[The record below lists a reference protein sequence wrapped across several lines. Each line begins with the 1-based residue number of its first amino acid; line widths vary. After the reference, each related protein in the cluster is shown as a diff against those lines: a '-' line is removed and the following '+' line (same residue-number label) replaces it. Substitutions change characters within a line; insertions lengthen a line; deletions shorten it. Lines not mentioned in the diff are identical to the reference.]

1 MWIYLL
7 VYLSIPI
14 WNKVFKKNR
23 TAFIAVV
30 ATEMFLI
37 LALRAPTLG
46 VDLNNYSGGYRYISS
61 LSFTEMISRL
71 NFVSPAD
78 LIPPYSYESGYVLL
92 NWILSRCGIGFNG
105 FLILYAAFTI
115 FSHSLFVYRYS
126 DKLWLSM
133 AIFMSLG
140 MYEYFFGIL
149 RQTIAVSIMLLTLP
163 AIKEKKPLKFFGALF
178 IAFLFHRSS
187 IIFLP
192 LYFFGRLRH
201 TKKLF
206 RLYFVGYA
214 LEFIVLAFSLKY
226 ALEPILKLL
235 GKSYSISNFK
245 MNNLILLM
253 LFIAVAAYFATD
265 FDKTFCDR
273 DHNLITAGYMLGIF
287 VQIFGF
293 YMEILSR
300 AAIGYYL
307 IFASVLIPNVIKK
320 YKKYPQIAKL
330 GAIAVY
336 VFLFAFYV
344 YRLSSS
350 VIVPFRAF
358 WW

>member
-14 WNKVFKKNR
+14 WNRVFKKNR
-23 TAFIAVV
+23 IAFIAVV

-61 LSFTEMISRL
+61 LSFVDMIKRL
-71 NFVSPAD
+71 RFISAAN
-78 LIPPYSYESGYVLL
+78 LIPPYSYESGYVLM
-92 NWILSRCGIGFNG
+92 NWLLSRCGIGFHG
-105 FLILYAAFTI
+105 FLIVYAAFTM
-115 FSHSLFVYRYS
+115 FSHSLLIYRYS
-126 DKLWLSM
+126 DKPWLSM

-149 RQTIAVSIMLLTLP
+149 RQSIAVSIMLLTLP
-163 AIKEKKPLKFFGALF
+163 AIKERKPLKFFGALLV
-178 IAFLFHRSS
+178 AFLFHRSS

-192 LYFFGRLRH
+192 LYFFGRIRH
-201 TKKLF
+201 TKKFF

-214 LEFIVLAFSLKY
+214 LELAVLAVSLKY
-226 ALEPILKLL
+226 AIEPILRLL
-235 GKSYSISNFK
+235 GKHYSIGDFK

-253 LFIAVAAYFATD
+253 LFIAAAAYFATD
-265 FDKTFCDR
+265 FDKTFYDK

-307 IFASVLIPNVIKK
+307 IFAAVLIPNVITK
-320 YKKYPQIAKL
+320 YKKYPQLAKL
-330 GAIAVY
+330 GTLAVY
-336 VFLFAFYV
+336 LFLFAFYI

-350 VIVPFRAF
+350 VIVPFVPF

>member
-14 WNKVFKKNR
+14 WNRVFKKNR
-23 TAFIAVV
+23 IAFIAVV

-46 VDLNNYSGGYRYISS
+46 VDLDNYSGGYRYISS
-61 LSFTEMISRL
+61 LSFVDMIKRL
-71 NFVSPAD
+71 RFVSAAD

-92 NWILSRCGIGFNG
+92 NWLLSRCGIGFHG
-105 FLILYAAFTI
+105 FLIIYAAFTV
-115 FSHSLFVYRYS
+115 FSHSLLIYRYS
-126 DKLWLSM
+126 EKPWLSM

-149 RQTIAVSIMLLTLP
+149 RQTIAVSIMLLSLQ
-163 AIKEKKPLKFFGALF
+163 AIKEKKSLKFFGALLV
-178 IAFLFHRSS
+178 AFLFHRSS
-187 IIFLP
+187 IIYLPFYFL
-192 LYFFGRLRH
+192 GRIRH
-201 TKKLF
+201 TKKIF
-206 RLYFVGYA
+206 KLYFAGYA
-214 LEFIVLAFSLKY
+214 LELALLAVSLKY
-226 ALEPILKLL
+226 AIEPILGLL
-235 GKSYSISNFK
+235 GKHYALGEFK

-253 LFIAVAAYFATD
+253 LFIAAVAYFVTD
-265 FDKTFCDR
+265 FDKTPDDK

-307 IFASVLIPNVIKK
+307 IFAALLIPNVITK
-320 YKKYPQIAKL
+320 YKNSQQLAKL
-330 GAIAVY
+330 GTLAVY
-336 VFLFAFYV
+336 LFLFVFYI
-344 YRLSSS
+344 YRLRSS
-350 VIVPFRAF
+350 VIVPFVPF